1 MGAPSAQ
8 SSVPVVDVQ
17 HRSGLHVSKL
27 GAGVNAILAG
37 AKILAGTLGHS
48 YVLIADGIESIADIV
63 SSAIVWGGLWLSAKP
78 PDREHPYG
86 HGKAESIAAFI
97 VSLLLM
103 GAAVVISIQSVH
115 EIRTPQT
122 SPAWFTLPVL
132 LVVVLVKET
141 LFRVAARVGNSTQS
155 TAVRSDAWHH
165 RSDALTSAAAF
176 VGITIALVG
185 GRGYESADDWAAL
198 AASGVIA
205 WNAFRLFRMAVG
217 EMMDIAPSPE
227 LVQELEQIA
236 SQVRGVKSVEKC
248 RIRKAG
254 LHLVMDL
261 HVRVSGEV
269 TVREGHEISH
279 RVKDR
284 LLEANNR
291 IRDVTIHIEPD

>member
-1 MGAPSAQ
+1 MGDLP
-8 SSVPVVDVQ
+8 D
-17 HRSGLHVSKL
+17 RSGLHVSKL
-27 GAGVNAILAG
+27 GTAVNTVLAAG
-37 AKILAGTLGHS
+37 KIIAGTAGHS
-48 YVLIADGIESIADIV
+48 YVLVADGIESVADIV
-63 SSAIVWGGLWLSAKP
+63 SSLIVWSGLWVSAKP

-103 GAAVVISIQSVH
+103 GAAVVISVQSVH
-115 EIRTPQT
+115 EIRTPHHA
-122 SPAWFTLPVL
+122 PAWFTLPVL
-132 LVVVLVKET
+132 MIVVLVKEL
-141 LFRVAARVGNSTQS
+141 LFRIASRVGQQTQS
-155 TAVRSDAWHH
+155 TAVLTDAWHH

-176 VGITIALVG
+176 VGISVALVG
-185 GRGYESADDWAAL
+185 GPGYESADDWAAL
-198 AASGVIA
+198 AASGVIS
-205 WNAFRLFRMAVG
+205 WNAFRLLRMAVG

-227 LVQELEQIA
+227 LVRDLEQIA
-236 SQVRGVKSVEKC
+236 SKVNGVSSVEKT

-261 HVRVSGEV
+261 HVRVPGDV

-284 LLEANNR
+284 LLEANQR